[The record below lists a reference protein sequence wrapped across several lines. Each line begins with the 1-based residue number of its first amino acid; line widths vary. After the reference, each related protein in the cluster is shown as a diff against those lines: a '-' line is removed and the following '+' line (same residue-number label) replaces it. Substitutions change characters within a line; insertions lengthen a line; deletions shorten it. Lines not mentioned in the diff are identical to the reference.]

1 MVFSEKEVTS
11 LYRVHRTVLEM
22 LRDRNYLVPDSD
34 VNMSIQEFKAKFGED
49 MRRGDLD
56 MMKTNKDDPSDKIN
70 VFFSDS
76 TKLGV
81 KAVTTFRDRML
92 KDNVHRGI
100 LVLQNQVS
108 SQGRREL
115 MNFYT
120 KVRIEIFMEDEL
132 LVNITKH
139 ELVPKHQVLTDAEK
153 KDLLKT
159 YTCQQTQ
166 LPKMLI
172 TDPVAKYYGLER
184 GQVVRI
190 TRSTI
195 HPSQEAL
202 SPWLSKITTA
212 TVDLSTYFGDINE
225 SSSFQVTFSVVL
237 STAIAVFFF
246 PTIQRRIKKAKQL
259 KYRSSSGVKKSFSKK
274 SKKKPSPDQALLGAV
289 MAGVIAVILY
299 KCTTNI
305 EDALYRQTISSNNFS
320 VRQITITIRTVING
334 LCYLATFV
342 YGINS
347 FGLLLYSGQ
356 LALNTYVE
364 GSSSGKKIESKIIE
378 KLSNSID
385 EKPTNSNTN
394 EDQSSNN
401 SQ

>member
-1 MVFSEKEVTS
+1 MVFSEKEVTN

-22 LRDRNYLVPDSD
+22 LRDRNYLVTDSE
-34 VNMSIQEFKAKFGED
+34 VNMSIQEFKAKFGEN
-49 MRRGDLD
+49 MNRGDLD

-92 KDNVHRGI
+92 NDDVHRGI

-115 MNFYT
+115 MNFYS

-153 KDLLKT
+153 KELLKT

-190 TRSTI
+190 TRSSET
-195 HPSQEAL
+195 
-202 SPWLSKITTA
+202 
-212 TVDLSTYFGDINE
+212 
-225 SSSFQVTFSVVL
+225 
-237 STAIAVFFF
+237 
-246 PTIQRRIKKAKQL
+246 
-259 KYRSSSGVKKSFSKK
+259 
-274 SKKKPSPDQALLGAV
+274 
-289 MAGVIAVILY
+289 AGVYI
-299 KCTTNI
+299 T
-305 EDALYRQTISSNNFS
+305 YRI
-320 VRQITITIRTVING
+320 VV
-334 LCYLATFV
+334 
-342 YGINS
+342 
-347 FGLLLYSGQ
+347 
-356 LALNTYVE
+356 
-364 GSSSGKKIESKIIE
+364 
-378 KLSNSID
+378 
-385 EKPTNSNTN
+385 
-394 EDQSSNN
+394 
-401 SQ
+401 

>member
-22 LRDRNYLVPDSD
+22 LRDRNYLVPDHNSE
-34 VNMSIQEFKAKFGED
+34 VNMSIQEFKAKFGEN

-92 KDNVHRGI
+92 NDDVHRGI

-115 MNFYT
+115 MNFYS

-153 KDLLKT
+153 KELLKT

-190 TRSTI
+190 TRSSET
-195 HPSQEAL
+195 
-202 SPWLSKITTA
+202 
-212 TVDLSTYFGDINE
+212 
-225 SSSFQVTFSVVL
+225 
-237 STAIAVFFF
+237 
-246 PTIQRRIKKAKQL
+246 
-259 KYRSSSGVKKSFSKK
+259 
-274 SKKKPSPDQALLGAV
+274 
-289 MAGVIAVILY
+289 AGVYI
-299 KCTTNI
+299 T
-305 EDALYRQTISSNNFS
+305 YRI
-320 VRQITITIRTVING
+320 VV
-334 LCYLATFV
+334 
-342 YGINS
+342 
-347 FGLLLYSGQ
+347 
-356 LALNTYVE
+356 
-364 GSSSGKKIESKIIE
+364 
-378 KLSNSID
+378 
-385 EKPTNSNTN
+385 
-394 EDQSSNN
+394 
-401 SQ
+401 